1 MTVTWLVAGRTG
13 PNAAR
18 IMSKVHDMWVNSLA
32 ALLGALAAI
41 RSLIRHIAVSEVMS
55 KVGHTGDGEPTH
67 SHEER
72 YGSRTWGDSTHK
84 QACLQAIAVATVN
97 ATYDW
102 MANKA
107 RRTLED
113 VLDVRAHDRRP

>member
-1 MTVTWLVAGRTG
+1 M
-13 PNAAR
+13 AR
-18 IMSKVHDMWVNSLA
+18 RPRQVPLEA
-32 ALLGALAAI
+32 EQL
-41 RSLIRHIAVSEVMS
+41 RSYFGGWRSPVGEVMP
-55 KVGHTGDGEPTH
+55 KVGHTGDNEPTH

-84 QACLQAIAVATVN
+84 QACLQAITVATAN
-97 ATYDW
+97 STYDW

-113 VLDVRAHDRRP
+113 VLDVRAHDRRPKVPPPRWRRRAGRTLE